1 LKLNANELAGLDSF
15 FSGWTTGF
23 FKGFDGGGGKPAN
36 FGAVCV
42 SKIFGFCVV
51 VSGFDKPPNKEGPLL
66 NGFDAFFVDDRD
78 PNDDSVFFSFDDVD
92 WSGFEDK
99 KEGFEFNV
107 SEESGFDDRN
117 EDFENDPNEDLE
129 LKEEVDGVEVSDV
142 NEGNADGLE
151 EVVARK
157 VEGCDE
163 GNAMGFEVE
172 PIENAE
178 KGDSDFC
185 GGIDENM
192 LGVLFVSPSLF
203 SDFESWSLGSFSGV
217 GFLER
222 D

>member
-1 LKLNANELAGLDSF
+1 M
-15 FSGWTTGF
+15 
-23 FKGFDGGGGKPAN
+23 
-36 FGAVCV
+36 
-42 SKIFGFCVV
+42 V

-66 NGFDAFFVDDRD
+66 NGFDVFFVDDRD

-99 KEGFEFNV
+99 KEGFDFDV

-117 EDFENDPNEDLE
+117 EDFENDPNDDLE

-142 NEGNADGLE
+142 NEGNAGGLE
-151 EVVARK
+151 VVVVARK
-157 VEGCDE
+157 LEGCDE

-172 PIENAE
+172 PIENAG

-185 GGIDENM
+185 GGIEIM

-203 SDFESWSLGSFSGV
+203 SDLESCSLGSFSGV